1 MEGQTINVF
10 ALQNG
15 PGDAGELIGGEATA
29 KSYIYDMHIQTDY
42 GDIDPSDAST
52 KVIEIFWQSYYNPMG
67 NKNFNKTAHQ
77 IEAELLDVLG
87 TVNVDFHDITGQL
100 KTGDSF
106 GLSGKAIFWDDNY
119 WNDEFWSNSAPTRQ
133 VVTISPAINTRRLS
147 LLIKHSSSTDGF
159 ELYDLKAEALEQR
172 KVFEGATVT

>member
-1 MEGQTINVF
+1 
-10 ALQNG
+10 L
-15 PGDAGELIGGEATA
+15 
-29 KSYIYDMHIQTDY
+29 
-42 GDIDPSDAST
+42 
-52 KVIEIFWQSYYNPMG
+52 G
-67 NKNFNKTAHQ
+67 NKDFNKTVHQ

-87 TVNVDFHDITGQL
+87 TVNVDFHDITGQI
-100 KTGDSF
+100 KSGDSF

-119 WNDEFWSNSAPTRQ
+119 WNDEFWSSSSPTRQ

-147 LLIKHSSSTDGF
+147 LLIKHSSSSDGF